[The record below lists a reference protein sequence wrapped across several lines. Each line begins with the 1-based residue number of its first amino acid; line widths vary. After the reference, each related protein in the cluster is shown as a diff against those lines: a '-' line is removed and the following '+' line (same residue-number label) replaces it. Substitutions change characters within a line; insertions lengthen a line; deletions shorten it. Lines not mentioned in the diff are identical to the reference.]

1 MELNISKKA
10 LFNASCIA
18 LTVTAMTFAIRA
30 GILTELGVDFGLN
43 NTQLGWINAMAFWGF
58 PVATIFGGLLYNY
71 FGPKKLLVAAFLS
84 HLIGLVMTI
93 YADGF
98 TTLLLSS
105 FLIGFANGSVEAA
118 CNPLIADMYSDNR
131 TTMLNKFHVW
141 FPGGIVIGALTATF
155 MDTELIIVDFL
166 SISFENPFYLDWT
179 YKIAVMIFPT
189 IIYGI
194 MFFIRQFPESANLV
208 VNTKENIISLF
219 DGGKL
224 INLNDDGSIT
234 LSDIFKIKIPL
245 FFIIALCMTLT
256 AVTELG
262 TQQWLQPLLENSGAK
277 PMLILALVTG
287 IMAIGR
293 YFAGPIVHKLNP
305 IGVLFMSA
313 IISTLAIYLMTIVDG
328 KSLYLVAVL
337 FAFGVCYFWPTMIGF
352 VSEYMPKT
360 GALGMSLVGGMGMF
374 ATGLWQPVIGEW
386 IDENTQSALNSG
398 MTQDIAELAAGKAT
412 LGNMTYFPL
421 ILILFF
427 GILYLNRKKL
437 EKIRYN
443 NV

>member
-1 MELNISKKA
+1 MDTTISKKT

-18 LTVTAMTFAIRA
+18 LIVTAMTFAIRA
-30 GILTELGVDFGLN
+30 GILVELGNDFNLN
-43 NTQLGWINAMAFWGF
+43 NTQLGWINSMAFWGF

-98 TTLLLSS
+98 TTLLISS

-118 CNPLIADMYSDNR
+118 CNPLIADMYSNNR

-141 FPGGIVIGALTATF
+141 FPGGIVIGALATNF
-155 MDTELIIVDFL
+155 MNSLGL
-166 SISFENPFYLDWT
+166 GWQL
-179 YKIAVMIFPT
+179 KIAIMIVPT
-189 IIYGI
+189 LIYGF
-194 MFFIRQFPESANLV
+194 MFFKALFPKS
-208 VNTKENIISLF
+208 ENIDTDTSNNIKSLF
-219 DGGKL
+219 SL
-224 INLNDDGSIT
+224 LF
-234 LSDIFKIKIPL
+234 IF
-245 FFIIALCMTLT
+245 IAICMTLT
-256 AVTELG
+256 ATTELG
-262 TQQWLQPLLENSGAK
+262 TQQWLQPLLEKSGAS
-277 PMLILALVTG
+277 PMLILAMVTG
-287 IMAIGR
+287 IMAVGR

-313 IISTLAIYLMTIVDG
+313 IVSTVAIYMMSIVDG
-328 KSLYLVAVL
+328 KMLYGASIL

-374 ATGLWQPVIGEW
+374 ATGIWNPIIGSW
-386 IDENTQSALNSG
+386 IDTNTQTALDSG
-398 MTQDIAELAAGKAT
+398 LTQDLAEIAAGKAT

-421 ILILFF
+421 ILIIFF
-427 GILYLNRKKL
+427 GILFLNRKNL
-437 EKIRYN
+437 EKLRVN
-443 NV
+443 G

>member
-1 MELNISKKA
+1 MDINISKKA

-30 GILTELGVDFGLN
+30 GILVELGVDFNLN
-43 NTQLGWINAMAFWGF
+43 NKELGWINLMAFWGF

-98 TTLLLSS
+98 TTLLISS

-141 FPGGIVIGALTATF
+141 FPGGIVVGSLAV
-155 MDTELIIVDFL
+155 ELLNVMSMGWQL
-166 SISFENPFYLDWT
+166 
-179 YKIAVMIFPT
+179 KIATMILPT
-189 IIYGI
+189 LIYGY
-194 MFFIRQFPESANLV
+194 MFYKSLFPES
-208 VNTKENIISLF
+208 ENIETNTTLNIKSLF
-219 DGGKL
+219 
-224 INLNDDGSIT
+224 T
-234 LSDIFKIKIPL
+234 PL
-245 FFIIALCMTLT
+245 FLFIAACMTLT

-262 TQQWLQPLLENSGAK
+262 TQQWLVPLLANSGAK
-277 PMLILALVTG
+277 PMLILAMVTG
-287 IMAIGR
+287 VMAVGR

-305 IGVLFMSA
+305 VGVLFMSA
-313 IISTLAIYLMTIVDG
+313 IISTLAIYLMSVVDG
-328 KSLYLVAVL
+328 KSLYLVAIL

-352 VSEYMPKT
+352 VSEYLPKT

-374 ATGLWQPVIGEW
+374 ATG
-386 IDENTQSALNSG
+386 N
-398 MTQDIAELAAGKAT
+398 MAT
-412 LGNMTYFPL
+412 GNRIMD
-421 ILILFF
+421 
-427 GILYLNRKKL
+427 
-437 EKIRYN
+437 
-443 NV
+443 

>member
-1 MELNISKKA
+1 MDTTISKKI

-18 LTVTAMTFAIRA
+18 LIVTAMTFAIRA
-30 GILTELGVDFGLN
+30 GILVELGNDFNLN
-43 NTQLGWINAMAFWGF
+43 NTQLGWINSMAFWGF

-98 TTLLLSS
+98 TTLLISS

-118 CNPLIADMYSDNR
+118 CNPLIADMYSNNR

-141 FPGGIVIGALTATF
+141 FPGGIVIGALATNF
-155 MDTELIIVDFL
+155 MN
-166 SISFENPFYLDWT
+166 SFGLGWQL
-179 YKIAVMIFPT
+179 KIAIMILPT
-189 IIYGI
+189 LIYGY
-194 MFFIRQFPESANLV
+194 MFFKALFPKS
-208 VNTKENIISLF
+208 ENIDTDTSNNIKSLF
-219 DGGKL
+219 
-224 INLNDDGSIT
+224 T
-234 LSDIFKIKIPL
+234 PL
-245 FFIIALCMTLT
+245 FIFVAVCMTLT
-256 AVTELG
+256 ATTELG
-262 TQQWLQPLLENSGAK
+262 TQQWLQPLLEKSGAS
-277 PMLILALVTG
+277 PMLILAMVTG
-287 IMAIGR
+287 IMAVGR

-313 IISTLAIYLMTIVDG
+313 IVSTVAIYMMSIVDG
-328 KSLYLVAVL
+328 TMLYGASIL

-374 ATGLWQPVIGEW
+374 ATGIWNPIIGSW
-386 IDENTQSALNSG
+386 IDTNTQTALDSG
-398 MTQDIAELAAGKAT
+398 LTQDLAEIAAGKAT

-421 ILILFF
+421 ILIIFF
-427 GILYLNRKKL
+427 GILFLNRKNL
-437 EKIRYN
+437 EKLRVN
-443 NV
+443 G

>member
-1 MELNISKKA
+1 MDTTISKKI

-18 LTVTAMTFAIRA
+18 LIVTAMTFAIRA
-30 GILTELGVDFGLN
+30 GILVELGNDFNLN
-43 NTQLGWINAMAFWGF
+43 NTQLGWINSMAFWGF

-98 TTLLLSS
+98 TTLLISS

-118 CNPLIADMYSDNR
+118 CNPLIADMYSNNR

-141 FPGGIVIGALTATF
+141 FPGGIVIGALATNF
-155 MDTELIIVDFL
+155 MNSLGL
-166 SISFENPFYLDWT
+166 GWQL
-179 YKIAVMIFPT
+179 KIAIMIVPT
-189 IIYGI
+189 LIYGF
-194 MFFIRQFPESANLV
+194 MFFKALFPKS
-208 VNTKENIISLF
+208 ENIDTDTSNNIKSLF
-219 DGGKL
+219 SL
-224 INLNDDGSIT
+224 LF
-234 LSDIFKIKIPL
+234 IF
-245 FFIIALCMTLT
+245 IAICMTLT
-256 AVTELG
+256 ATTELG
-262 TQQWLQPLLENSGAK
+262 TQQWLQPLLEKSGAS
-277 PMLILALVTG
+277 PMLILAMVTG
-287 IMAIGR
+287 IMAVGR

-313 IISTLAIYLMTIVDG
+313 IVSTVAIYMMSIVDG
-328 KSLYLVAVL
+328 TMLYGASIL

-374 ATGLWQPVIGEW
+374 ATGIWNPIIGSW
-386 IDENTQSALNSG
+386 IDTNTQTALDSG
-398 MTQDIAELAAGKAT
+398 LTQDLAEIAAGKAT

-421 ILILFF
+421 ILIIFF
-427 GILYLNRKKL
+427 GILFLNRKNL
-437 EKIRYN
+437 EKLRVN
-443 NV
+443 G